1 MSSEQ
6 VSASSNPEFSSLGL
20 HAKLLAELEKAG
32 FTVPTPIQLAAIPV
46 MLQGTDVLGQAATGT
61 GKTAAFGLP
70 MLHRMLQRETRD
82 GRPRGVVLVPT
93 RELAMQVAEAIKRLS
108 GGAVR
113 IAPIFGGAP
122 MSNQIRALRSGVDI
136 VVGTPGRFLDMQGRG
151 ALRVDAVEL
160 LVLDEADEMLEM
172 GFADDLEAIFAAMP
186 KERQTALFSATFPKR
201 IIDIAQRHMVKPQ
214 RIHMQ
219 NANTQTAG
227 QNVEQWAYGVRNQDK
242 PAALLRLLCLQEP
255 KSCIVFCR
263 TRRDVD
269 GLLTQMRRRKHAAD
283 GLHGGMSQAER
294 DRVMQRFRDGEV
306 ATLIATDVA
315 ARGLDIDHV
324 SHVVNYDLPENP
336 EVYTHRVGRTGRAG
350 RHGVAISLVQPGERR
365 ALAMIERKLR
375 QPIALQPLPTLAD
388 LQQKR
393 LKQAT
398 ESLEACLA
406 KPLKSLAVLQAA
418 QALGDKFSP
427 ADLAHAALQQ
437 CLAAFAEGEDTKEI
451 ASFTSRAPDGQSR
464 ERQPGGRGNPR
475 DARHGAA
482 RNRTRSAH
490 GGWDVAQ
497 LYVGAGRLAG
507 VRPADLV
514 GAIANELDLDSR
526 AIGAIEIAPHFSLV
540 EVPAEIIDDIVDGM
554 RRTTIKGKRVTVRRD
569 RESQR

>member
-1 MSSEQ
+1 
-6 VSASSNPEFSSLGL
+6 
-20 HAKLLAELEKAG
+20 
-32 FTVPTPIQLAAIPV
+32 
-46 MLQGTDVLGQAATGT
+46 
-61 GKTAAFGLP
+61 
-70 MLHRMLQRETRD
+70 
-82 GRPRGVVLVPT
+82 
-93 RELAMQVAEAIKRLS
+93 MQVAEAIKRLS

-113 IAPIFGGAP
+113 IVPIFGGAP
-122 MSNQIRALRSGVDI
+122 MGNQIRTLRQGVDI

-151 ALRVDAVEL
+151 ALRVDGVEL

-186 KERQTALFSATFPKR
+186 SERQTALFSATFPKR
-201 IIDIAQRHMVKPQ
+201 IIDIAQRHMNKPQ

-219 NANTQTAG
+219 GANTQTAG

-294 DRVMQRFRDGEV
+294 DRVMQRFRDGDV

-350 RHGVAISLVQPGERR
+350 RHGIAISLVQPGERR
-365 ALAMIERKLR
+365 ALSMIERKLR
-375 QPIALQPLPTLAD
+375 QNITLQPLPTLAD

-393 LKQAT
+393 LQQAT
-398 ESLEACLA
+398 ESIEACLA

-437 CLAAFAEGEDTKEI
+437 FLAAFTDGDDAKEI
-451 ASFTSRAPDGQSR
+451 SSFTSRAPEGQSR
-464 ERQPGGRGNPR
+464 DRQQGRPNPR
-475 DARHGAA
+475 DARGPGAPGGAA
-482 RNRTRSAH
+482 RNRSRSSH

>member
-6 VSASSNPEFSSLGL
+6 VSSPSNPEFSSLGL
-20 HAKLLAELEKAG
+20 HAKLLSELEKAG
-32 FTVPTPIQLAAIPV
+32 FTTPTPIQEAAIPV
-46 MLQGTDVLGQAATGT
+46 LLQGTDVLGQAATGT

-70 MLHRMLQRETRD
+70 MLDRMLRRETRD

-113 IAPIFGGAP
+113 IVPVFGGQP
-122 MSNQIRALRSGVDI
+122 MGNQIRALRSGADI
-136 VVGTPGRFLDMQGRG
+136 VVGTPGRFLDMQSRG
-151 ALRVDAVEL
+151 ALRVDGVEL

-186 KERQTALFSATFPKR
+186 TERQTALFSATFPKR
-201 IIDIAQRHMVKPQ
+201 IIDIAQRHMAKPQ

-219 NANTQTAG
+219 SSQSQTAG

-242 PAALLRLLCLQEP
+242 PAALLRLLCLQDP

-294 DRVMQRFRDGEV
+294 DRVMQRFRDGDV

-375 QPIALQPLPTLAD
+375 QSIAIKPLPTLAD

-393 LKQAT
+393 LQQAT

-406 KPLKSLAVLQAA
+406 KPLKSLTVLQAA

-437 CLAAFAEGEDTKEI
+437 FLATFTDADDAKEI
-451 ASFTSRAPDGQSR
+451 ASFTSNASEGPGRDRQS
-464 ERQPGGRGNPR
+464 GRPNPR
-475 DARHGAA
+475 DARNGAA
-482 RNRTRSAH
+482 RNRSRSSN